1 MLNKFFSERFIEN
14 ARSYTHYKFTVMNPD
29 GMIIAATETERVG
42 NFHEASYR
50 MMQEGRDIIFVTP
63 EDVKKYFGVKPGID
77 VPIVYKNKMMGAIGI
92 TGIPHEVRPAIVIA
106 KMAFETMLEYDDYQH
121 NIIKKSSER
130 ELFRDYLLYS
140 ETKHTDELRALAQR
154 LKYNINLFR
163 VPILFELSNRIYSDD
178 KLFLLELHNL
188 CHENDMIFTTHEGDI
203 LIYKYVQINQDEI
216 ILRINHELE
225 NFIDTVSNV
234 FDKREIFYKYY
245 RGSLQNNFDN
255 YSSGFKHCRWM
266 QRNNYAGEDFF
277 NYLEEYFTSLIPIL
291 EQNNIYSAIADLMD
305 QQLREVLID
314 NFNTLK
320 TSNFN
325 LSIASQDLFI
335 HKNTLIFRLNK
346 IKNFFG
352 IDPLHNNSDQFFLS
366 LLHSFLKRSDK
377 IKSEEV

>member
-1 MLNKFFSERFIEN
+1 
-14 ARSYTHYKFTVMNPD
+14 MNLD

-42 NFHEASYR
+42 GFHEASYR

-188 CHENDMIFTTHEGDI
+188 CHENDMIFTTHEGNI

-225 NFIDTVSNV
+225 NFIDTVSNEQGGNGECSQWIRYMISEIV
-234 FDKREIFYKYY
+234 FMRKGKIFPRLRKRCTWIGE
-245 RGSLQNNFDN
+245 R
-255 YSSGFKHCRWM
+255 
-266 QRNNYAGEDFF
+266 YA
-277 NYLEEYFTSLIPIL
+277 
-291 EQNNIYSAIADLMD
+291 
-305 QQLREVLID
+305 
-314 NFNTLK
+314 
-320 TSNFN
+320 
-325 LSIASQDLFI
+325 
-335 HKNTLIFRLNK
+335 NTLIRL
-346 IKNFFG
+346 I
-352 IDPLHNNSDQFFLS
+352 LTARRQSRRWRNNSVPNWIPT
-366 LLHSFLKRSDK
+366 RR
-377 IKSEEV
+377 